1 VKALGRIMAM
11 EKSSSKSSYHKKREG
26 QYPPPPYS
34 AEKSSRGQV
43 PILQG
48 ENLANKKEE

>member
-1 VKALGRIMAM
+1 MAM

-26 QYPPPPYS
+26 QYPPPYS